1 MPNKETPP
9 PTKKSSKLADAYQ
22 YSAMAFQMGITI
34 GLCAFLGLKLDEW
47 LQTKVLFTLIL
58 SLSGVFMALYHFIK
72 KAMSDS

>member
-1 MPNKETPP
+1 
-9 PTKKSSKLADAYQ
+9 
-22 YSAMAFQMGITI
+22 MAFQMGITI